1 MYYDQDIMYSS
12 ALTVFV
18 LISVLTSTSLLLR
31 VNLAASV
38 DLSVMNNKD
47 PFLLSFLSPLLLL
60 ISSTRWS
67 LLHYYGFK
75 LQLQVMA
82 GKSKSNDARAF
93 LAPLKAYPNEVQF
106 PL

>member
-18 LISVLTSTSLLLR
+18 LISVLTSTSPLPLR

-47 PFLLSFLSPLLLL
+47 PFLLSFLSPLL

-75 LQLQVMA
+75 LQLEVMA

-93 LAPLKAYPNEVQF
+93 LAPMKAYPNEVQF

>member
-47 PFLLSFLSPLLLL
+47 PFLLSFLSPLLL
-60 ISSTRWS
+60 SSTRWS

-75 LQLQVMA
+75 LQLEVMA

>member
-12 ALTVFV
+12 ALTVV
-18 LISVLTSTSLLLR
+18 ISVLTSTSPLPLR

-47 PFLLSFLSPLLLL
+47 PFLSSFPSPLLL
-60 ISSTRWS
+60 SSTRWS

-75 LQLQVMA
+75 LQLEVMA

-93 LAPLKAYPNEVQF
+93 LAPMKAYPNEVQF

>member
-18 LISVLTSTSLLLR
+18 LISVLTSTSLLR

-47 PFLLSFLSPLLLL
+47 PFLLSFLSPLLL

-75 LQLQVMA
+75 LQLEVMA

-93 LAPLKAYPNEVQF
+93 LAPMKAYPNEVQF